1 MLIDLH
7 AHSSGISRCCRIP
20 YEQVLE
26 QTLDNGMD
34 GIILTNH
41 YQKSYFKD
49 GSLDEF
55 VEKYIYEFVAA
66 EQYGKVIGCRV
77 FFGIEVTMELYPNV
91 HMLIYGLGP
100 DFLRRYP
107 NLFDCSQKELYE
119 LVKSNNGV
127 MVQAHPFR
135 NGTTVL
141 DTDFLDGIEI
151 NCHPLYKNSFSD
163 EILRIAKENSLIVTC
178 GGDFHA
184 DTYRPKCG
192 MYLPDEIKDN
202 SGLRSYLLSST
213 EKKLCVQEP
222 NQDKSIIISTKKT
235 RPPI

>member
-7 AHSSGISRCCRIP
+7 AHSSGISHCCRIS
-20 YEQVLE
+20 YKQVLE

-55 VEKYIYEFVAA
+55 VEEYIYEFFTA
-66 EQYGKVIGCRV
+66 EKYGNEIGCRV
-77 FFGIEVTMELYPNV
+77 FFGIEVTMELYPKV
-91 HMLIYGLGP
+91 HILIYGLEP
-100 DFLRRYP
+100 DFLRKHP

-141 DTDFLDGIEI
+141 DTEFLDGIEI

-163 EILRIAKENSLIVTC
+163 EILRIARENGLIVTC

-192 MYLPDEIKDN
+192 MYLPEYVKNNND
-202 SGLRSYLLSST
+202 LRSYLLSTT
-213 EKKLCVQEP
+213 EKLLCIQEP
-222 NQDKSIIISTKKT
+222 NQDKSIIISI
-235 RPPI
+235 R

>member
-7 AHSSGISRCCRIP
+7 AHSSEISRCCRIP
-20 YEQVLE
+20 YKQVLE
-26 QTLDNGMD
+26 QTLDNSMD

-55 VEKYIYEFVAA
+55 LEKYIYEFVAA

-91 HMLIYGLGP
+91 HMLIYGLEP

-107 NLFDCSQKELYE
+107 LLFDYSQKELYE

-127 MVQAHPFR
+127 MIQAHPFR

-141 DTDFLDGIEI
+141 DTEFLDGIEI

-163 EILRIAKENSLIVTC
+163 EILRIAKEKGLIVTC

-202 SGLRSYLLSST
+202 NGLRSYLLSST
-213 EKKLCVQEP
+213 EKLLCIQEP
-222 NQDKSIIISTKKT
+222 NQDKSIIISIK
-235 RPPI
+235 

>member
-7 AHSSGISRCCRIP
+7 AHSSGISHCCRIP
-20 YEQVLE
+20 YKQVLE

-55 VEKYIYEFVAA
+55 LEEYIYEFVTA
-66 EQYGKVIGCRV
+66 EKYGNEIGCRV
-77 FFGIEVTMELYPNV
+77 FFGIEVTMELYPKV
-91 HMLIYGLGP
+91 HILIYGLEP
-100 DFLRRYP
+100 DFLRKHP

-141 DTDFLDGIEI
+141 DTEFLDGIEI

-163 EILRIAKENSLIVTC
+163 EILRIAKEKGLIVTC

-202 SGLRSYLLSST
+202 NGLRSYLLSST
-213 EKKLCVQEP
+213 EKLLCIQEP
-222 NQDKSIIISTKKT
+222 NQDKSIIISI
-235 RPPI
+235 R

>member
-7 AHSSGISRCCRIP
+7 AHSAGISKCCRVP
-20 YEQVLE
+20 FEQILKTASE
-26 QTLDNGMD
+26 NGIN
-34 GIILTNH
+34 GIALTNH
-41 YQKSYFKD
+41 YQKSYIGD

-55 VEKYIYEFVAA
+55 VEKYISEFYAA
-66 EQYGKVIGCRV
+66 EQYGKEIGCRV

-91 HMLIYGLGP
+91 HILLYGLTP
-100 DFLRRYP
+100 DFLKEYP
-107 NLFDCSQKELYE
+107 RLFDYSQKDLYE
-119 LVKSNNGV
+119 LVKSNNGI

-151 NCHPLYKNSFSD
+151 NCHPLYKNSYSD

-178 GGDFHA
+178 GGDYHA

-192 MYLPDEIKDN
+192 VFIPDDTYGH
-202 SGLRSYLLSST
+202 SALCSYLLSAE
-213 EKKLCVQEP
+213 EKKLCIQEP
-222 NQDKSIIISTKKT
+222 NNDVCSIICF
-235 RPPI
+235 